1 MGRTVGLALR
11 ETGAMDRSNQ
21 NRGVAIWST
30 PEWRASAV
38 EWLDSRLAEARIRRT
53 GEVEQPRI
61 RAWATVLRVPSDAGL
76 LWLKA
81 SSYET
86 GFEPALYELLVET
99 ATDQVLHPIASDTA
113 RDWVLLPD
121 GGPSLGRTLGDGDPC
136 PVLESVLPAYGRLQL
151 ALAGRVDDLLDLGLD
166 DMRPERAGER
176 FDEAAAAVGRAVT
189 QEDVAAY
196 DRTLAMRPRFLEW
209 AAELA
214 LSPVPPSLDHND
226 LHSDNVLVPAGQ
238 PGAAP
243 RFYDWG
249 DSVVAHPFA
258 TMLHGLGW
266 VAAHLGTDQDDARIL
281 RLRDAYLG
289 AFADYGTPRE
299 LARTLELA
307 CRVAMVAR
315 TLTWA
320 RAIAMGDAAT
330 GFERAPL
337 THFLAIPG
345 KSYLSTT

>member
-1 MGRTVGLALR
+1 MR
-11 ETGAMDRSNQ
+11 ETDAMDRSKQ
-21 NRGVAIWST
+21 DRGIPVWST
-30 PEWRASAV
+30 AEWRASAA
-38 EWLDSRLAEARIRRT
+38 EWLDDRLAEAGILRT

-61 RAWATVLRVPSDAGL
+61 RAWATVLRVPTDAGV

-81 SSYET
+81 SSVET

-99 ATDQVLHPIASDTA
+99 APEQVLHPIASDPA
-113 RDWVLLPD
+113 RGWVLLPD
-121 GGPSLGRTLGDGDPC
+121 GGPSLGRTLGEADPS
-136 PVLESVLPAYGRLQL
+136 PTLESVLPAYGRLQL
-151 ALAGRVDDLLDLGLD
+151 ALAGRVDALLALGLE

-176 FDEAAAAVGRAVT
+176 FDEAAEAVRRAVT
-189 QEDVAAY
+189 SEDVAAY
-196 DRTLAMRPRFLEW
+196 DRALATRPRFLEW

-238 PGAAP
+238 PGAVP

-266 VAAHLGTDQDDARIL
+266 VAAHLHTDHDDPRIV
-281 RLRDAYLG
+281 RLQDAYLG
-289 AFADYGTPRE
+289 AFADYGSPRE

-320 RAIAMGDAAT
+320 RAIAMGDSAT

-345 KSYLSTT
+345 RSHLSTS